1 VLDDDKPYSVVSY
14 IAELLDEFNTTVL
27 MYSGDR
33 DLAVSAQS
41 TELSLEK
48 MTWSGTGGWMDP
60 DTTKWHQWTVDG
72 KFAGHTKYYK
82 GLTFLVVYNSGH
94 FVPIN
99 QPKNSLD
106 MIGRLLDGKS
116 FGDESLPNFPIR
128 GKKQPQGG
136 VTNPSPNQHP
146 TYLFIASGGFLLGM
160 LTSHFVF
167 KRSAPRSYSPLP

>member
-1 VLDDDKPYSVVSY
+1 MDYGKLVYQELAGGDWKEFIAKTGKKLCSMMINLTGAWDNAPSSVPPVKHAFYFDTGYGFLRYSVVPY

-48 MTWSGTGGWMDP
+48 MKWSGTGGWMDP

-72 KFAGHTKYYK
+72 QFAGHTKYFK

-94 FVPIN
+94 FVP
-99 QPKNSLD
+99 
-106 MIGRLLDGKS
+106 M
-116 FGDESLPNFPIR
+116 
-128 GKKQPQGG
+128 
-136 VTNPSPNQHP
+136 
-146 TYLFIASGGFLLGM
+146 
-160 LTSHFVF
+160 
-167 KRSAPRSYSPLP
+167 